1 MVHTVDPVDIVD
13 VARHHLEQ
21 SESSRYLD
29 SHKST
34 RIFLFCVRRNNTA
47 LEQKQVPDDSG
58 FISGGID
65 IELDSRPMS
74 VAWNMEMESADSEVW
89 PCRLCQSYFSQHDAD
104 HGIAMDSLRY
114 AG

>member
-1 MVHTVDPVDIVD
+1 MVRTTDLVNIMD
-13 VARHHLEQ
+13 VARYHLEQ
-21 SESSRYLD
+21 SEPSRYLD

-34 RIFLFCVRRNNTA
+34 RIFLFCVCRDNTA

-65 IELDSRPMS
+65 IELDSRLMS
-74 VAWNMEMESADSEVW
+74 VAWNMEMESVDSEAW
-89 PCRLCQSYFSQHDAD
+89 SCRLCQSYFSQHDAD